1 MTNSQ
6 VMDVMH
12 SGILVAVKLAGPMLI
27 LSMGIG
33 VLIAIL
39 QAATQIHEQT
49 LSFVP
54 KLILYCSD
62 PTSLWW
68 YNAGNHARLYPRVIC
83 SDDWIAGKGSMA

>member
-12 SGILVAVKLAGPMLI
+12 AGILVAVKLAGPMLI
-27 LSMGIG
+27 LSMGVG

-54 KLILYCSD
+54 KLILI
-62 PTSLWW
+62 
-68 YNAGNHARLYPRVIC
+68 AVILLVFGGTMLEVMQDYTYELFALIL
-83 SDDWIAGKGSMA
+83 SK

>member
-1 MTNSQ
+1 MDNSQ

-12 SGILVAVKLAGPMLI
+12 SAILVVVKLAGPLLI
-27 LSMGIG
+27 LSMAVG

-54 KLILYCSD
+54 KLILIGII
-62 PTSLWW
+62 L
-68 YNAGNHARLYPRVIC
+68 LLF
-83 SDDWIAGKGSMA
+83 GSTMLEMMQDYTREIFNLMLG

>member
-12 SGILVAVKLAGPMLI
+12 SGILVAVKLAGPMLM

-54 KLILYCSD
+54 KLILI
-62 PTSLWW
+62 
-68 YNAGNHARLYPRVIC
+68 AVILLLFGGTMLEIMQ
-83 SDDWIAGKGSMA
+83 DYTRELFALMIG

>member
-12 SGILVAVKLAGPMLI
+12 SGILVAAKLAGPMLI
-27 LSMGIG
+27 LSMGVG

-54 KLILYCSD
+54 KLILI
-62 PTSLWW
+62 
-68 YNAGNHARLYPRVIC
+68 AVILLLFGGTMLEVMQ
-83 SDDWIAGKGSMA
+83 DYTRGLFALMIK

>member
-12 SGILVAVKLAGPMLI
+12 SGILVAAKLAGPMLI
-27 LSMGIG
+27 LSMGVG

-54 KLILYCSD
+54 KLILI
-62 PTSLWW
+62 
-68 YNAGNHARLYPRVIC
+68 AVILLLFGGTMLEVMQ
-83 SDDWIAGKGSMA
+83 DYTRELFAMMIK

>member
-27 LSMGIG
+27 LSMGVG

-54 KLILYCSD
+54 KLILI
-62 PTSLWW
+62 
-68 YNAGNHARLYPRVIC
+68 AVILLVFGGTMLEIMQDYTYELFAMIL
-83 SDDWIAGKGSMA
+83 SK

>member
-27 LSMGIG
+27 LSMGVG

-54 KLILYCSD
+54 KLILI
-62 PTSLWW
+62 
-68 YNAGNHARLYPRVIC
+68 AVILLLFGGTMLEVMQ
-83 SDDWIAGKGSMA
+83 DYTHELFQLMIP

>member
-27 LSMGIG
+27 LSMGVG

-54 KLILYCSD
+54 KLILIAVILLLFGGTMLEIMQDY
-62 PTSLWW
+62 THELF
-68 YNAGNHARLYPRVIC
+68 RLMIP
-83 SDDWIAGKGSMA
+83 

>member
-54 KLILYCSD
+54 KLSLIAVILLLFGGTMLEIMQDY
-62 PTSLWW
+62 TRELF
-68 YNAGNHARLYPRVIC
+68 ALMIG
-83 SDDWIAGKGSMA
+83 

>member
-27 LSMGIG
+27 LSMGVG

-54 KLILYCSD
+54 KLILI
-62 PTSLWW
+62 
-68 YNAGNHARLYPRVIC
+68 AVILLLFGGTMLEVMQ
-83 SDDWIAGKGSMA
+83 DYTRELFALMIK

>member
-1 MTNSQ
+1 MDNSQ

-12 SGILVAVKLAGPMLI
+12 SAILVVVKLAGPLLI
-27 LSMGIG
+27 LSMAVG

-54 KLILYCSD
+54 KLILI
-62 PTSLWW
+62 
-68 YNAGNHARLYPRVIC
+68 GVILLLF
-83 SDDWIAGKGSMA
+83 GSTMLEMMQDYTREIFNLMLG

>member
-27 LSMGIG
+27 LSMGVG

-54 KLILYCSD
+54 KLILI
-62 PTSLWW
+62 
-68 YNAGNHARLYPRVIC
+68 AVILLVFGGTMLEIMQDYTFELFALIL
-83 SDDWIAGKGSMA
+83 SK

>member
-27 LSMGIG
+27 LSMGVG

-54 KLILYCSD
+54 KLILI
-62 PTSLWW
+62 
-68 YNAGNHARLYPRVIC
+68 AVILLLFGGTMLEIMQ
-83 SDDWIAGKGSMA
+83 DYTRELFTLIIR

>member
-12 SGILVAVKLAGPMLI
+12 SGILVAAKLAGPMLI
-27 LSMGIG
+27 LSMGVG

-54 KLILYCSD
+54 KLILI
-62 PTSLWW
+62 
-68 YNAGNHARLYPRVIC
+68 AVILLLFGGTMLEVMQ
-83 SDDWIAGKGSMA
+83 DYTRELFALMIK

>member
-54 KLILYCSD
+54 KLILI
-62 PTSLWW
+62 
-68 YNAGNHARLYPRVIC
+68 AVILLLFGGTMLEIMQ
-83 SDDWIAGKGSMA
+83 DYTHELFALMIG

>member
-27 LSMGIG
+27 LSMGVG

-54 KLILYCSD
+54 KLILI
-62 PTSLWW
+62 
-68 YNAGNHARLYPRVIC
+68 AVILLVFGGTMLEVLQDYAYELFALIL
-83 SDDWIAGKGSMA
+83 SK

>member
-27 LSMGIG
+27 LSMGVG

-54 KLILYCSD
+54 KLILI
-62 PTSLWW
+62 
-68 YNAGNHARLYPRVIC
+68 AVILLLFGGTMLEVMQ
-83 SDDWIAGKGSMA
+83 DYTHELFALMVQ

>member
-1 MTNSQ
+1 MDNSQ

-12 SGILVAVKLAGPMLI
+12 SAILVVVKLAGPLLI
-27 LSMGIG
+27 LSMAVG

-54 KLILYCSD
+54 KLILI
-62 PTSLWW
+62 
-68 YNAGNHARLYPRVIC
+68 GVILLLFGGTMLEIMQ
-83 SDDWIAGKGSMA
+83 DYTREIFNLMLG

>member
-12 SGILVAVKLAGPMLI
+12 SVI
-27 LSMGIG
+27 LSMGVG

-54 KLILYCSD
+54 KLILI
-62 PTSLWW
+62 
-68 YNAGNHARLYPRVIC
+68 AVILLLFGGTMLEIMQ
-83 SDDWIAGKGSMA
+83 DYTRELFTLIIR

>member
-1 MTNSQ
+1 
-6 VMDVMH
+6 
-12 SGILVAVKLAGPMLI
+12 MLI

-54 KLILYCSD
+54 KLILI
-62 PTSLWW
+62 
-68 YNAGNHARLYPRVIC
+68 AVILLLFGGTMLEIMQ
-83 SDDWIAGKGSMA
+83 DYTRELFALMIG

>member
-6 VMDVMH
+6 VMDIMH
-12 SGILVAVKLAGPMLI
+12 SGILVAAKLAGPMLI
-27 LSMGIG
+27 LSMGVG

-54 KLILYCSD
+54 KLILI
-62 PTSLWW
+62 
-68 YNAGNHARLYPRVIC
+68 AVILLVF
-83 SDDWIAGKGSMA
+83 GSTMLEVMQDYTRELFALMIK

>member
-1 MTNSQ
+1 MDNSQ

-12 SGILVAVKLAGPMLI
+12 SAILVAIKLAGPLLI
-27 LSMGIG
+27 LSMAVG

-54 KLILYCSD
+54 KLILIGAILLLFGGTMLEMMQDY
-62 PTSLWW
+62 TREIFNLML
-68 YNAGNHARLYPRVIC
+68 G
-83 SDDWIAGKGSMA
+83 

>member
-1 MTNSQ
+1 MDNSQ

-12 SGILVAVKLAGPMLI
+12 SAILVVIKLAGPLLI
-27 LSMGIG
+27 LSMAVG

-54 KLILYCSD
+54 KLILIGAI
-62 PTSLWW
+62 L
-68 YNAGNHARLYPRVIC
+68 LLF
-83 SDDWIAGKGSMA
+83 GSTMLEMMQDYTREIFNLMLG

>member
-27 LSMGIG
+27 LSMGVG

-54 KLILYCSD
+54 KLILI
-62 PTSLWW
+62 
-68 YNAGNHARLYPRVIC
+68 AVILLVFGGTMLEIMQDYTYELFALIL
-83 SDDWIAGKGSMA
+83 SK

>member
-12 SGILVAVKLAGPMLI
+12 SGILVAVKLAGPMII

-54 KLILYCSD
+54 KLILI
-62 PTSLWW
+62 
-68 YNAGNHARLYPRVIC
+68 AVILLLFGGTMLEIMQ
-83 SDDWIAGKGSMA
+83 DYTRELFALMIG

>member
-12 SGILVAVKLAGPMLI
+12 SGILVAVKFAGPMLI
-27 LSMGIG
+27 LSMGVG

-54 KLILYCSD
+54 KLILI
-62 PTSLWW
+62 
-68 YNAGNHARLYPRVIC
+68 AVILLLFGGTMLEIMQ
-83 SDDWIAGKGSMA
+83 DYTRELFTLIIR

>member
-27 LSMGIG
+27 LSMGVG

-54 KLILYCSD
+54 KLILIAVILLLFGGTMLEVMQDY
-62 PTSLWW
+62 THELF
-68 YNAGNHARLYPRVIC
+68 RLMIP
-83 SDDWIAGKGSMA
+83 

>member
-54 KLILYCSD
+54 KLILI
-62 PTSLWW
+62 
-68 YNAGNHARLYPRVIC
+68 AVILLLFGGTMLEIMQ
-83 SDDWIAGKGSMA
+83 DYTRELFALMIG

>member
-12 SGILVAVKLAGPMLI
+12 AGVLVAVKLAGPMLI
-27 LSMGIG
+27 LSMGVG

-54 KLILYCSD
+54 KLILI
-62 PTSLWW
+62 
-68 YNAGNHARLYPRVIC
+68 AVILLVFGGTMLEVMQDYTYELFALIL
-83 SDDWIAGKGSMA
+83 SR